1 MPERLADVG
10 DDDEKDALDR
20 IADAQEQQAEAMEL
34 IAGMMMVR
42 FSYDEDMPEFNTE
55 ALKRE
60 AEHFADG
67 GSQ

>member
-1 MPERLADVG
+1 MPERLADLG
-10 DDDEKDALDR
+10 DDDKDALER

-67 GSQ
+67 GSE

>member
-1 MPERLADVG
+1 MPERLADLG
-10 DDDEKDALDR
+10 DDDKDALER

-55 ALKRE
+55 ALRRE

>member
-55 ALKRE
+55 ALRRE
-60 AEHFADG
+60 AEHFANG